1 MDLKLVVQNQNK
13 IFEMLKNSYKND
25 RLSHAYLFY
34 GVKGVGKKA
43 MAYALA
49 CILNCENDVCFECD
63 TCRSIIEGNHMNVDY
78 IGISENKTMISK
90 EQILELQSEFSMTSL
105 LDGTRVYIVDGIDTA
120 SAAAQNSLLKFIEEP
135 VNNTPTIGIFIAEE
149 LSNVVSTII
158 SRCSLI
164 HFNELPIDFM
174 IDTLISEG
182 VDEFDASL
190 AALLSNN
197 IDEVREIVSG
207 VDFMKAKEL
216 FLEFINIKK
225 AKDGVLY
232 YISNSQFF
240 SDNKNLEMLFKW
252 LIRFTEDAILLSK
265 TEEGLLLKGL
275 YDKIKSYKEANKA
288 SLKNKLEM
296 LLDLYSRLRY
306 NVTAKNVFHEL
317 VTKIV

>member
-1 MDLKLVVQNQNK
+1 MDLRLAVQNQNK
-13 IFEMLKNSYKND
+13 IFEMLKNSYKNN

-49 CILNCENDVCFECD
+49 CILNCENDACLECD

-78 IGISENKTMISK
+78 IGIDENKTMISK

-158 SRCSLI
+158 SRCALV
-164 HFNELPIDFM
+164 HFNELPIEYM
-174 IDTLISEG
+174 IDTLVNENI
-182 VDEFDASL
+182 DEFDASL

-197 IDEVREIVSG
+197 IDEVKKIAVSE
-207 VDFMKAKEL
+207 DFIRAKEL
-216 FLEFINIKK
+216 FLEFISLKK
-225 AKDGVLY
+225 QKNAVLY
-232 YISNSQFF
+232 YVCNVEFF
-240 SDNKNLEMLFKW
+240 SDNQNLEMLFKW
-252 LIRFTEDAILLSK
+252 LIRFTEDAILLGES
-265 TEEGLLLKGL
+265 EEGLLLKGL
-275 YDKIKSYKEANKA
+275 YDKIRSYRNDNES

-296 LLDLYSRLRY
+296 LLELHSRLRY

-317 VTKIV
+317 VTKFV